1 MSMCVCTYTHTHTHT
16 HTWYTISVMMKVHT
30 YVCTYICAL
39 CLAHSSHCFHVS
51 LVWRAISYF
60 LPAEMI
66 APHNYH
72 NVQEVRIAH
81 HTSASLI
88 PSSLPL
94 PSHPSP
100 LPISNSIPTQPSSPR
115 LFAYL
120 LSPPLLSPHLPFS
133 PCRLVDILANGE
145 TVNELVVEAI
155 TVLGSLAH
163 GEGSH
168 NQMRNVGLGQ
178 PPSYACG
185 VRVGGN
191 YKGWINYLILY
202 VHSYHP
208 WLSLIPFIHRI
219 HSSSLILPLFLL
231 PSSSLLISPPSL
243 PPSSSVP
250 APSCLL
256 PPPSPSSP
264 S

>member
-1 MSMCVCTYTHTHTHT
+1 MLPCFTS
-16 HTWYTISVMMKVHT
+16 
-30 YVCTYICAL
+30 
-39 CLAHSSHCFHVS
+39 LACYP
-51 LVWRAISYF
+51 L
-60 LPAEMI
+60 LPACRDDCP
-66 APHNYH
+66 AQLSQRAGSRNSTPHQRFTDPLVPY
-72 NVQEVRIAH
+72 
-81 HTSASLI
+81 
-88 PSSLPL
+88 PSVPSFSPPYLQFHPNPTFFSLPF
-94 PSHPSP
+94 P
-100 LPISNSIPTQPSSPR
+100 
-115 LFAYL
+115 
-120 LSPPLLSPHLPFS
+120 SPPLLSPPPPFS

-163 GEGSH
+163 GESSH

-178 PPSYACG
+178 PPSYACE

-202 VHSYHP
+202 VHLYQP
-208 WLSLIPFIHRI
+208 WLLLIPFIHRI

>member
-1 MSMCVCTYTHTHTHT
+1 
-16 HTWYTISVMMKVHT
+16 
-30 YVCTYICAL
+30 
-39 CLAHSSHCFHVS
+39 
-51 LVWRAISYF
+51 
-60 LPAEMI
+60 MI

-72 NVQEVRIAH
+72 SVQEVGIAR
-81 HTSASLI
+81 HTSASLTL
-88 PSSLPL
+88 SSLPL
-94 PSHPSP
+94 PSHPSS
-100 LPISNSIPTQPSSPR
+100 LPISISIPTQPSSPH

-202 VHSYHP
+202 VHLYHP